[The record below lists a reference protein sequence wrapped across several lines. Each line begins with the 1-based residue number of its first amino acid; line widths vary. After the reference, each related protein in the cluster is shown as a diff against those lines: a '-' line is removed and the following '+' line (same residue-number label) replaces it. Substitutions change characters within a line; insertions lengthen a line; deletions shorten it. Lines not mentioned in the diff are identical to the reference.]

1 MKQNLY
7 KRNAAHGIGL
17 RFQAQHP
24 LVALLYYC
32 ELFAALFLFD
42 SLFYTAVILIWMTPL
57 ACRMVGARRALR
69 ILGGAL
75 VLGGLLLALNPLLNS
90 EGIHILF
97 YLGERPVTMESLLYG
112 VHNLLLI
119 AALLILFPSLN
130 VLLDSERILFLFSRL
145 MQTSALILSMAMRFV
160 PLLTR
165 RARELRQLH
174 RQEGGSLPARL
185 RHAGKLL
192 GALLDWTMEEGMQ
205 SARTLR
211 ARGYGAK
218 SRSFY
223 CVFRFTARDAGASIF
238 LLAGL
243 GLLIGLRIFGAGK
256 WLYFPAFDAP
266 RMDFLQAA
274 GLCALCLVCGYP
286 FLLEAGSR
294 ALCWAAAHK
303 RGEILV

>member
-1 MKQNLY
+1 M
-7 KRNAAHGIGL
+7 

-57 ACRMVGARRALR
+57 ACRTAGTRRALR
-69 ILGGAL
+69 LLGGAL
-75 VLGGLLLALNPLLNS
+75 LFGGLLLVLNPLLNS

-112 VHNLLLI
+112 MHNLLLI
-119 AALLILFPSLN
+119 AALLMVFPSLN

-165 RARELRQLH
+165 RAWELRQLH
-174 RQEGGSLPARL
+174 RQEGGGLPARL

-211 ARGYGAK
+211 ARGYGAQR
-218 SRSFY
+218 RSFY
-223 CVFRFTARDAGASIF
+223 GTFRFTARDACASCF

-243 GLLIGLRIFGAGK
+243 GLMIGLRILGAGK
-256 WLYFPAFDAP
+256 WLYFPAFDAK
-266 RMDFLQAA
+266 RMDLLQAA
-274 GLCALCLVCGYP
+274 GLVMLCLTCGYP

-294 ALCWAAAHK
+294 ALCWVAAH
-303 RGEILV
+303 RRREILV